1 MEEEGCGKQTRTSRP
16 SSLSTDLR
24 LQHCTHVQAAAGLA
38 SPSALTITSFL
49 IALIHANGLY
59 VTKTRYIHERTPHNR
74 LFFFFFPSEKIIVPG
89 QDGCK
94 EGTLSTAGLVI
105 AIVIV
110 ESHRVDIP
118 EAGGTPEPVDLY
130 LISC

>member
-1 MEEEGCGKQTRTSRP
+1 MPTGSTSQKPGTYTNEHRT
-16 SSLSTDLR
+16 TD
-24 LQHCTHVQAAAGLA
+24 
-38 SPSALTITSFL
+38 
-49 IALIHANGLY
+49 
-59 VTKTRYIHERTPHNR
+59 
-74 LFFFFFPSEKIIVPG
+74 FFFFFPSEKIIVPG

-130 LISC
+130 LSHVESGH